1 MAKELATRFNIAH
14 RTVTVDVQDVF
25 GNVTHH
31 TIPLF
36 GDCCPTCQMA
46 QSGGTNDV
54 KASTAA
60 IVQHVTEVETALIE
74 KLKAAGIDVPIS
86 A

>member
-1 MAKELATRFNIAH
+1 MAREIQRRINIAA

-36 GDCCPTCQMA
+36 GDCCPTCGMA
-46 QSGGTNDV
+46 APGGTKDF
-54 KASTAA
+54 KASADA
-60 IVQHVTEVETALIE
+60 IVQHVTEVESVLLE
-74 KLKAAGIDVPIS
+74 KLTAAGIEVPK

>member
-1 MAKELATRFNIAH
+1 MAIELATRLNIAA
-14 RTVTVDVQDVF
+14 RTVTVDVQDIF

-36 GDCCPTCQMA
+36 GDPCPTCQMCA
-46 QSGGTNDV
+46 PGGSTDL

-60 IVQHVTEVETALIE
+60 VVAHVTEIETAVLE
-74 KLKAAGIDVPIS
+74 KLKAHGIDVPVN